1 MNLIESFRIAWRSI
15 KGHKLRSTLT
25 TLGVIIGIAAVI
37 TFVTL
42 GTGVQEGV
50 LGDVSPDDR
59 SNVYVWAAPA
69 EDSGQGPLAGAEPV
83 FTRQDAAAVSNR
95 SGVEEAYVWT
105 AVPGQSITRGNRTI
119 STSSGFSATGP
130 SYFDDEDIGDGR
142 RFDTGA
148 DEVVVNPQMAGQFER
163 NLTVGDRV
171 TLGLFGGTQ
180 LNATVVGILENSDA
194 LSAFEGFNPSPRL
207 YIPASTLEAQDT
219 STTSPDAVSQADLQ
233 RLLRNVSIEVNG
245 SASNVSRDRLV
256 ELLESLSGGNQSL
269 LSDGSTSLF
278 GEGETPRYRAMIVES
293 PSADESDISRTKEAA
308 RTYLESDESD
318 AAERA
323 EGLTFQLKTSTEL
336 LSQLEDVFNLLQNF
350 IVGIAGISLLVGS
363 IGIAN
368 IMLVSVTERTREI
381 GIMKAVGAQRRDILG
396 LFLVEAIILGVIGAV
411 FGTLLGLGAGFAL
424 AEFVGV
430 PYVFPTTWAAVAVVV
445 GILVGVLAGLYP
457 AWSASRTDPIDAL
470 RYE

>member
-1 MNLIESFRIAWRSI
+1 MNVIESFRIAWRSI

-59 SNVYVWAAPA
+59 SNVYIWAAPA
-69 EDSGQGPLAGAEPV
+69 DNANQGPLSGAQPV
-83 FTRQDAAAVSNR
+83 FTQRDAEELDERSAIEAAYVFNPVPAQSIGYRGQTVPRQD
-95 SGVEEAYVWT
+95 G
-105 AVPGQSITRGNRTI
+105 I
-119 STSSGFSATGP
+119 SATGREYLDP
-130 SYFDDEDIGDGR
+130 EDMGEGR
-142 RFDTGA
+142 RFRMGEREA
-148 DEVVVNPQMAGQFER
+148 VINPAMAGLFEEEITT
-163 NLTVGDRV
+163 NSTINITAVGGIR
-171 TLGLFGGTQ
+171 
-180 LNATVVGILENSDA
+180 LNATVVGITNDS
-194 LSAFEGFNPSPRL
+194 SSKSPFGGFGPSPRIYL
-207 YIPASTLEAQDT
+207 PSDPYYEQFNRGGGDLVRYIAVIAEA
-219 STTSPDAVSQADLQ
+219 
-233 RLLRNVSIEVNG
+233 E
-245 SASNVSRDRLV
+245 
-256 ELLESLSGGNQSL
+256 
-269 LSDGSTSLF
+269 
-278 GEGETPRYRAMIVES
+278 
-293 PSADESDISRTKEAA
+293 SADTDDVQAAKADAEAYLNSSDSDANSRTENASLRYFK
-308 RTYLESDESD
+308 
-318 AAERA
+318 
-323 EGLTFQLKTSTEL
+323 KTSTEL